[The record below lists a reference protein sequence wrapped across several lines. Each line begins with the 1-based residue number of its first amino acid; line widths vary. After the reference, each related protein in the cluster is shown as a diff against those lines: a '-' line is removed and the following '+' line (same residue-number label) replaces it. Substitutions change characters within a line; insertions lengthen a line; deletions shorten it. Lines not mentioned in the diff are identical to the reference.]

1 MRCGTEGGCRSYKQ
15 RRRYDYIPFVVHS
28 FRGLLASGSARI
40 TALSVDLAA
49 LIAVPHCRDR
59 RGRSAGVG
67 KGDHLSACPCTAR
80 PSLTHFRHK
89 AGDPLQ
95 QGCEEADSRAE
106 SMLQGLEEF
115 RVELRCPAVFSEA
128 TEMKWRAL
136 DQFRTLVLKITA
148 M

>member
-59 RGRSAGVG
+59 RGRTPGVG

-89 AGDPLQ
+89 ARDPY
-95 QGCEEADSRAE
+95 SRVAKRLTRE
-106 SMLQGLEEF
+106 PNPCIRGF
-115 RVELRCPAVFSEA
+115 RNFEWSYDVLRFLA
-128 TEMKWRAL
+128 KR
-136 DQFRTLVLKITA
+136 QK
-148 M
+148 